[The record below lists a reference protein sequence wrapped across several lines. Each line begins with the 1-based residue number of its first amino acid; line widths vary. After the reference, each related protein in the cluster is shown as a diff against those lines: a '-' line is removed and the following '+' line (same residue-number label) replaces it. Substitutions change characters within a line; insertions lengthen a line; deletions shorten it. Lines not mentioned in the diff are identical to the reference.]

1 MPVFSYTAR
10 DRSGQQRNDSI
21 ESPSREAA
29 IANLRGQGLLP
40 LRITEVKNKTDG
52 SASFSWN
59 PLDYRSIRPD
69 DIEHEFHQ
77 MAVMLRSGISLMDA
91 LNMTARHCRIG
102 ARPTWQDLTKRIQQG
117 SSFTE
122 ALSEH
127 KIFTNFTIQ
136 LVRVGEQTG
145 HLNTVMD
152 QAAEEMKANRKLK
165 KQIMT
170 ALRYPAFT
178 LLFAIGLVV
187 FMLTS
192 IIPEIKKLLQIMGK
206 PMPPITQAL
215 IDISD
220 WFLAN
225 GIYVGVL
232 IGGILFSFIA
242 LYQVPRSRWWID
254 RISLKLPVLG
264 YVLRLSGTVLFAR
277 AMGLLLRSGV
287 VIVEALETMEKLHG
301 NHYMAS
307 KVRMAR
313 NRVMQG
319 SSLTEPLQADTG
331 YMPLMLQMIRVGES
345 SGTLDDIL
353 IEMTDY
359 HDELLQQAIAKLTG
373 MIAPLMTVFVGGI
386 VGFVYAAFLVAMF
399 SAAGGSPS

>member
-1 MPVFSYTAR
+1 MPVFSYSAR

-29 IANLRGQGLLP
+29 IANLRSQGLLP
-40 LRITEVKNKTDG
+40 LKIAEVKNKQDD
-52 SASFSWN
+52 SVSFSWN

-77 MAVMLRSGISLMDA
+77 MAVMLRSGISLLDA

-102 ARPTWQDLTKRIQQG
+102 ARGTWVDLAKRIQQG
-117 SSFTE
+117 SSFTD
-122 ALSEH
+122 ALSQH
-127 KIFTNFTIQ
+127 KIFSNFTIQ

-145 HLNTVMD
+145 HLNIVMD
-152 QAAEEMKANRKLK
+152 QAAEEMKASRKLK
-165 KQIMT
+165 KQIVS

-206 PMPPITQAL
+206 PMPPLTQSL

-220 WFLAN
+220 WFIAN
-225 GIYVGVL
+225 GIAIGVFAL
-232 IGGILFSFIA
+232 AFAIAVIG
-242 LYQVPRSRWWID
+242 LYQVPRSRWWMD
-254 RISLKLPVLG
+254 RIALKLPILG

-287 VIVEALETMEKLHG
+287 VIVEALETMEKLHA

-307 KVRMAR
+307 KVRTAR

-319 SSLTEPLQADTG
+319 SSLTEPLQTESG
-331 YMPLMLQMIRVGES
+331 YMPLLLQMIRVGES
-345 SGTLDDIL
+345 SGTLDEIL